1 MQYVQHSAT
10 SPCVV
15 EVPFR
20 VAWYCRSFA
29 GDNCS
34 TFELQPSTLHDDS
47 PFWIYLKHLEA
58 LRNLNLLTIYM
69 IYIFVFI
76 STQRDYKVKNESTR
90 NNKLETAGGGHR
102 RGRSDSPPR
111 NTETTSFLVVF
122 LLCRCSCF
130 VVVLVLVVAVLVL
143 VVAFVVLGVPF
154 VFAALIVCAAG
165 VMLNVAVVALVIK
178 QKNKEASRKAKSSEG
193 RKAKNNA
200 KQTNKTHRN

>member
-69 IYIFVFI
+69 IYIFAFI

-130 VVVLVLVVAVLVL
+130 VAVLVL
-143 VVAFVVLGVPF
+143 VVAFVVFGVPF

-178 QKNKEASRKAKSSEG
+178 QNNKEASRKAKSSEG

>member
-1 MQYVQHSAT
+1 
-10 SPCVV
+10 
-15 EVPFR
+15 
-20 VAWYCRSFA
+20 
-29 GDNCS
+29 
-34 TFELQPSTLHDDS
+34 
-47 PFWIYLKHLEA
+47 
-58 LRNLNLLTIYM
+58 M

>member
-1 MQYVQHSAT
+1 
-10 SPCVV
+10 
-15 EVPFR
+15 
-20 VAWYCRSFA
+20 
-29 GDNCS
+29 
-34 TFELQPSTLHDDS
+34 
-47 PFWIYLKHLEA
+47 
-58 LRNLNLLTIYM
+58 M

-130 VVVLVLVVAVLVL
+130 VAVLVL